1 MLSFSIK
8 VQLTE
13 KEREAI
19 GRRCKQL
26 IDFGRVKYLEDHGLI
41 SSLNI
46 YIEDFYTPENV
57 VLLAKL
63 K

>member
-8 VQLTE
+8 VQITE
-13 KEREAI
+13 KERETI

-41 SSLNI
+41 SNLNI